1 MTSLRESASRTFE
14 SGGRRY
20 GYYSIPAAAGLPGL
34 GGLARLPR
42 SLQVLVEG
50 MLRHAGEVEDLAAIL
65 ERLARGER
73 GMEIPFWPSRVL
85 HQDMLG
91 AAALVV
97 TRRCATRW
105 RRRAAIRR
113 RSI

>member
-1 MTSLRESASRTFE
+1 MS
-14 SGGRRY
+14 
-20 GYYSIPAAAGLPGL
+20 
-34 GGLARLPR
+34 
-42 SLQVLVEG
+42 
-50 MLRHAGEVEDLAAIL
+50 RHAGEVEDLAAIL

-91 AAALVV
+91 AAALVD

-105 RRRAAIRR
+105 RRRAERIH
-113 RSI
+113 RSNLIGMGGCRWSSPVCGAPI